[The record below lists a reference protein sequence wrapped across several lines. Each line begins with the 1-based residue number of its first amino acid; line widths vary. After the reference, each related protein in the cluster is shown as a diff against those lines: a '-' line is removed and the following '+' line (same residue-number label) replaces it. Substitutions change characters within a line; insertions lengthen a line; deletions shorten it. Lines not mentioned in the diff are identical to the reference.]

1 MTDAPA
7 PGSTA
12 DHEALRKA
20 VEVSERQTR
29 VADLVQCSAAFALDN
44 AAYLRVTELAILCG
58 YQWSNST
65 TTLEWAKRRLEVLD
79 RQYGRA
85 S

>member
-1 MTDAPA
+1 MT
-7 PGSTA
+7 PGSAA

-29 VADLVQCSAAFALDN
+29 VADLVQCPAAYALDN
-44 AAYLRVTELAILCG
+44 AAYLRVTELAIRCG